1 MNSKLSASAII
12 FFLNIGINEAFT
24 FGGNDYSEYDIYE
37 IAEETLYRQLGLN
50 YETDQLKST
59 KARLADQRSTEVT
72 LEFDDSECELDF
84 PYLDHFPWNDKNFLK
99 PIFTY
104 NWEHTMGSEAT
115 PERRQKTCKFLRGG
129 LKFLNAGYGAQ
140 DNEINGKP
148 MTPKANDFVHWLRMS
163 EPIETGNHFY
173 DSCLQLR
180 SQAASDPPIT
190 IVDELAKTL
199 ENPMLKQHAL
209 ETTNY
214 VSTIFVVPFMEVFL
228 GGVMIQAGIGRAL
241 SVALNKPV
249 VDLKQCAKAS
259 SYPNYSE
266 VSVEIDQ
273 LIVNCLTYFNAAW
286 GLLTPDVGARDFN
299 WMPITENTNQNI
311 PFPHPDRA
319 LAWDSPDMLERPG
332 MFYLYAT
339 NEWVHFD
346 NVTDKYVQMSPVVNE
361 ISRWGL
367 NSEKD
372 YINITG
378 DYDFYKYYVFDK
390 LAWRT
395 SDYFNDM
402 YGWLLLSNA
411 LSQSWY
417 LAIQTGGPID
427 TSVPH
432 FGDRTMIGLEG
443 KIHGGSNEWRPT
455 YPSQMPHAY
464 YSQQIAW
471 NDTTMSEPE
480 QLEIINSMV
489 FMDPEQ
495 CKDETNPLYEAPGNL
510 TSIQDFY
517 PFLCKQMKWY
527 GLSAIIGADS
537 KIASQGCR
545 YKLMQT
551 ELKKIDYHK
560 ALGYTDETAKLRA
573 VLFGLHLH
581 NMDIVVSLT
590 NTVFLIT
597 ASNIFFVLLVC
608 VLLIYIF
615 IKLILKLINYCGFDM
630 VKLGRMIDDRQYYE
644 TNQAKATMK
653 KFWANT
659 NVGSTDHDNYELDLP
674 QKLMRP
680 EGGHFIHTCKILQ
693 ASAKSMQTNV
703 RLSEERTAPPYM
715 SMNKARGSS
724 EDYQSIGII
733 CGLVG
738 VYWYILFSTGN
749 FK

>member
-1 MNSKLSASAII
+1 
-12 FFLNIGINEAFT
+12 
-24 FGGNDYSEYDIYE
+24 
-37 IAEETLYRQLGLN
+37 
-50 YETDQLKST
+50 
-59 KARLADQRSTEVT
+59 
-72 LEFDDSECELDF
+72 
-84 PYLDHFPWNDKNFLK
+84 
-99 PIFTY
+99 
-104 NWEHTMGSEAT
+104 
-115 PERRQKTCKFLRGG
+115 
-129 LKFLNAGYGAQ
+129 
-140 DNEINGKP
+140 
-148 MTPKANDFVHWLRMS
+148 MS
-163 EPIETGNHFY
+163 E
-173 DSCLQLR
+173 S
-180 SQAASDPPIT
+180 
-190 IVDELAKTL
+190 
-199 ENPMLKQHAL
+199 
-209 ETTNY
+209 
-214 VSTIFVVPFMEVFL
+214 
-228 GGVMIQAGIGRAL
+228 
-241 SVALNKPV
+241 
-249 VDLKQCAKAS
+249 
-259 SYPNYSE
+259 
-266 VSVEIDQ
+266 
-273 LIVNCLTYFNAAW
+273 
-286 GLLTPDVGARDFN
+286 
-299 WMPITENTNQNI
+299 
-311 PFPHPDRA
+311 
-319 LAWDSPDMLERPG
+319 
-332 MFYLYAT
+332 
-339 NEWVHFD
+339 
-346 NVTDKYVQMSPVVNE
+346 
-361 ISRWGL
+361 
-367 NSEKD
+367 
-372 YINITG
+372 
-378 DYDFYKYYVFDK
+378 
-390 LAWRT
+390 
-395 SDYFNDM
+395 
-402 YGWLLLSNA
+402 
-411 LSQSWY
+411 
-417 LAIQTGGPID
+417 
-427 TSVPH
+427 
-432 FGDRTMIGLEG
+432 
-443 KIHGGSNEWRPT
+443 
-455 YPSQMPHAY
+455 
-464 YSQQIAW
+464 
-471 NDTTMSEPE
+471 E

-653 KFWANT
+653 KFWINT
-659 NVGSTDHDNYELDLP
+659 DVGSTDHDNYELDLP

-680 EGGHFIHTCKILQ
+680 QGGHFIHTCQILQ
-693 ASAKSMQTNV
+693 ASAKSMQTSV
-703 RLSEERTAPPYM
+703 RLSEQRTAPPYM